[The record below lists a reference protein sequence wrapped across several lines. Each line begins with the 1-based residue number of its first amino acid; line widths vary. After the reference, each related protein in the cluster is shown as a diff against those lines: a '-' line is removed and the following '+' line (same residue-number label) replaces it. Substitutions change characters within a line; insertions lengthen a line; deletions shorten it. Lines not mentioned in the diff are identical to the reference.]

1 MIDQTEG
8 YTNSDRSPG
17 FEITSVSRRCSSCK
31 NTTIGQQFCNR
42 KRQESG
48 HGVRLFLTSR
58 STNSVLSWE
67 WESRFKTALLHWDCY
82 SLVPVSGR
90 VFSWQYSGGK
100 GKRSLLSAPSLD
112 FLLQKCCSVLK
123 KKKKSP
129 PTLLQH
135 RCHIVNQCL
144 RGAGARDAACDGLE
158 TFFLSPVQVIY
169 RRIFEDKKIYFKWSV

>member
-1 MIDQTEG
+1 MCDCFWLPDLLILCCPESE
-8 YTNSDRSPG
+8 NH
-17 FEITSVSRRCSSCK
+17 CSK
-31 NTTIGQQFCNR
+31 PHF
-42 KRQESG
+42 
-48 HGVRLFLTSR
+48 
-58 STNSVLSWE
+58 
-67 WESRFKTALLHWDCY
+67 LHWDCY

-112 FLLQKCCSVLK
+112 FLLQKCCSVFK

-144 RGAGARDAACDGLE
+144 RGAGARDAACNGLE

-169 RRIFEDKKIYFKWSV
+169 RRIFEDKKKDLFQMKCLKPKSEEFVEVVQEPQTLQPQQANSRCLKT